1 MADLITRVIISKG
14 IKLDREYKNVLD
26 FTENQMLSLMLSN
39 NHLVAQTTK
48 ASFVNPTR
56 NNKSTIYIF
65 TMFARKLY
73 SFSKS
78 KLFK

>member
-1 MADLITRVIISKG
+1 MAELITRVIISKG

-56 NNKSTIYIF
+56 SYKSSVYIF
-65 TMFARKLY
+65 TMFAVKLY
-73 SFSKS
+73 SISKP
-78 KLFK
+78 